1 MGWSD
6 LLLLMTPKRLGLQ
19 PPLARAKR
27 NGEEPCPVL
36 WETPIGVFWG
46 RSNDGDLLG
55 AMLIEQLFW
64 GIYQRGAVV
73 IRSGDVVFDA
83 GSHLGT
89 FSRFA
94 LNRGARLVV
103 AFEPES
109 TNIACYKQT
118 FQQEIEEGRV
128 ILVEAAVWETP
139 GTLSFSDAKLDNSGT
154 GIVRPR
160 EDDCP
165 DVKVPATSID
175 ETVSRLNLDRVDFIK
190 MDIEGAER
198 HALRG
203 ARRSL
208 ARFGPRLAV
217 CTYHRPDDPAVI
229 PEVVFAARPS
239 YQMFSSEEVAYFY

>member
-1 MGWSD
+1 
-6 LLLLMTPKRLGLQ
+6 
-19 PPLARAKR
+19 
-27 NGEEPCPVL
+27 
-36 WETPIGVFWG
+36 
-46 RSNDGDLLG
+46 
-55 AMLIEQLFW
+55 MLIEQLFW

-73 IRSGDVVFDA
+73 IRSGDVVFDV

-94 LNRGARLVV
+94 LNRGVQLVV

-109 TNIACYKQT
+109 TNITCYKQT
-118 FQQEIEEGRV
+118 FQREIEEGRV

-154 GIVRPR
+154 GIVRAP
-160 EDDCP
+160 EDECP
-165 DVKVPATSID
+165 GVKVPATSID

-217 CTYHRPDDPAVI
+217 CIYHRSDDPAARRCSPAAWTPSIGQRKTTGATGRV
-229 PEVVFAARPS
+229 PTVTCPSTSVDGGVHPFKHLARRVVR
-239 YQMFSSEEVAYFY
+239 

>member
-1 MGWSD
+1 
-6 LLLLMTPKRLGLQ
+6 
-19 PPLARAKR
+19 
-27 NGEEPCPVL
+27 
-36 WETPIGVFWG
+36 
-46 RSNDGDLLG
+46 
-55 AMLIEQLFW
+55 MLIEQLSW

-73 IRSGDVVFDA
+73 IRSGDIVFDV

-109 TNIACYKQT
+109 TNITCYKQT
-118 FQQEIEEGRV
+118 FQREIEEGRV
-128 ILVEAAVWETP
+128 ILVEAAAWETP

-154 GIVRPR
+154 GIVRPP
-160 EDDCP
+160 EDTCP
-165 DVKVPATSID
+165 GAKVPATSID

-217 CTYHRPDDPAVI
+217 CIYHRSDDPAVI

-239 YQMFSSEEVAYFY
+239 YQMFSSEEAAYFY